1 MALKHLLT
9 GVTSNVNGDAE
20 EFIVSGVRGMY
31 GLAQCEITG
40 AATCTLQGRL
50 SAAYPWVNIKVFSAS
65 DAVEIVCFPLMRGV
79 VSGYG
84 SGAVNLSVIGGV

>member
-1 MALKHLLT
+1 MALKHLLV
-9 GVTSNVNGDAE
+9 GATSDLNGDPE

-40 AATCTLQGRL
+40 SATCTLQGRL
-50 SAAYPWVNIKVFSAS
+50 SAAYPWVPIKVFTSS

-79 VSGYG
+79 VSGYA